1 MSDVAI
7 GRAGGDGAFRPATIA
22 LILLIG
28 LLGFVGSLV
37 LGAYGSNL
45 RSGRNGGGHALSNA
59 AVGYSGLVQLAAA
72 TGRNPRIIRDA
83 RQWKS
88 EDLLVA
94 TPEHGATDVGGIIQG
109 RQVQPTL
116 IVLPKWSTVADP
128 NRSGWVQVK
137 GLLDPSEPQG
147 VLAPVFQLSIARHPS
162 GGRPLTVSSDLP
174 HDDIRFTAPRPLQ
187 VITKAHID
195 SREFGG
201 NAVTGKFTPLI
212 TDADGDAVLA
222 QIGPGPLYVLADP
235 DLIDNAGLSSLGN
248 ARSALELLDWMNS
261 TGARSIGFDV
271 TLNGLGR
278 SRNPLQLAFDP
289 PLLAMTL
296 ALAAVAVL
304 LGIHALA
311 RFGAPRPRERAIAFG
326 KAALVDNSAALIRKA
341 GREAHLGSRY
351 VEVIRERAVA
361 LFRLPATLGPQA
373 LSERLEALNPNRSFD
388 AAAAAATQSR
398 NRDELL
404 DAARSLNQWLEEVQQ

>member
-7 GRAGGDGAFRPATIA
+7 GRTGGDGAFRPATIA

-37 LGAYGSNL
+37 LGAYGSDL

-59 AVGYSGLVQLAAA
+59 AVGYSGLVQLAEA
-72 TGRNPRIIRDA
+72 TGRHPRIIRDA

-94 TPEHGATDVGGIIQG
+94 TPEHGTTDVTGIIQG

-137 GLLDPSEPQG
+137 GLLDPSEPEG
-147 VLAPVFQLSIARHPS
+147 VLAPVFQLSIGRHPS
-162 GGRPLTVSSDLP
+162 GGRPLSLSSDLP
-174 HDDIRFTAPRPLQ
+174 HDAIRFTAPRPLQ
-187 VITKAHID
+187 VITKAHIA
-195 SREFGG
+195 SREVDGR
-201 NAVTGKFTPLI
+201 AVTGTFTPLI
-212 TDADGDAVLA
+212 TDGHGNAVLA

-235 DLIDNAGLSSLGN
+235 DLIDNAGLSSLDN

-296 ALAAVAVL
+296 ALAAVAML
-304 LGIHALA
+304 LGIHELA

-341 GREAHLGSRY
+341 GRTHRLGGRY
-351 VEVIRERAVA
+351 AQVIRERAVRA
-361 LFRLPATLGPQA
+361 FGVSPRLKGAAVDAYLDGLGGRGFTDLAAGAEAATNDHQLLAAAQA
-373 LSERLEALNPNRSFD
+373 LHD
-388 AAAAAATQSR
+388 
-398 NRDELL
+398 
-404 DAARSLNQWLEEVQQ
+404 WQQEKLG